1 MQTRAHRLSSGSGNR
16 QESRPVRAGFTLLE
30 ILLVLALL
38 ALLGSVM
45 VGGAVSLLKANEAKD
60 PETAL
65 LKMMQ
70 TIRGEAV
77 SKGTIID
84 LRPLPDDG
92 GFAWGESGVEVLP
105 ENKTVKVT
113 LVAAEMARA
122 SLIGGQLEEAPVK
135 RLRFY
140 PDGSCDPVRVQVR
153 RGEARNVYAIDPWT
167 AAPLPEGDE
176 RK

>member
-1 MQTRAHRLSSGSGNR
+1 MQTRAYRLSGGFKRR
-16 QESRPVRAGFTLLE
+16 QKPGKRRGGFTLLE

-77 SKGTIID
+77 AKGTIIE

-105 ENKTVKVT
+105 ENKTIKVT
-113 LVAAEMARA
+113 LIAAEMVRA

-135 RLRFY
+135 RVRFY

-167 AAPLPEGDE
+167 AAPLPEGGE